1 MRRREIEELPLFTP
15 MPSRAEKRVK
25 LVAPSPT
32 PRRVAA
38 SRFPILRALLALAGL
53 GMLFTGGWMLLP
65 RGGDEQAALSAGI
78 DFLQP
83 TVVVDAGHGGHD
95 KGASR
100 NGLREKDLA
109 LDTAL
114 RVEKQLR
121 RRGFSVVL
129 TRRDDSFL
137 ELLERADIANKIPRA
152 LFVSIHFND
161 NVTAA
166 GEGVETFYAREKTV
180 PGEVGW
186 KFAGWLK
193 EKPEPPP
200 ADNGL
205 GLARAVQGAVVGAL
219 GVIDR
224 GVKQA
229 RFVVVRQTRCPAVLV
244 EGGFIN
250 NPAQAREISK
260 PAYREKLAAAIADG
274 VTDYQRQR
282 VVEARKPGLAQAP

>member
-1 MRRREIEELPLFTP
+1 VRRREIEELPLFTP

-137 ELLERADIANKIPRA
+137 ELLERADIAN
-152 LFVSIHFND
+152 
-161 NVTAA
+161 VTAA